1 MLDQGVFAP
10 PEPSAV
16 LLARAANAV
25 NKRWWERAA
34 DGNISMVQEIW
45 KKEDRQDLLAVRE
58 HMRSMDKGTKLLRTV
73 VLIW

>member
-1 MLDQGVFAP
+1 VLDQGVFAP

>member
-1 MLDQGVFAP
+1 VFAP